1 MDTLSSSI
9 QVSIQVS
16 TGIYRP
22 LRPLR
27 PGKKLDIAPGTHPPH
42 PSKPAFGS
50 PILKR
55 FHTWRFNKLP
65 GGLLHL
71 RPSALAARAATCA
84 RVGLALSIQNGRD
97 PSWPPWPQVVQVRR
111 DGCHQRPGFSSCRT
125 RFSRQGLLQPCALCK
140 LLHQR
145 GTALHLHVRSAHASS
160 NTLFLHARIAICS
173 T

>member
-1 MDTLSSSI
+1 MFLRFPYCCIVVTVNSNNNKVALTLHN
-9 QVSIQVS
+9 S
-16 TGIYRP
+16 TSAYSCSGYIN
-22 LRPLR
+22 L
-27 PGKKLDIAPGTHPPH
+27 
-42 PSKPAFGS
+42 
-50 PILKR
+50 
-55 FHTWRFNKLP
+55 RFNKLR
-65 GGLLHL
+65 GGFLNL
-71 RPSALAARAATCA
+71 RPSALTARAATCA
-84 RVGLALSIQNGRD
+84 RVGLARSIQNGRD

-145 GTALHLHVRSAHASS
+145 GTVLHLHVRSAYASS